1 MDSNLVSIDSV
12 EKWINDNFDLEKYSS
27 STFLFCGVGHITFD
41 VERFITD
48 LKKGLTDGNKE

>member
-12 EKWINDNFDLEKYSS
+12 AKWINDNFDMKKYTSS
-27 STFLFCGVGHITFD
+27 IFCGVGSITFD